1 MNVEEEIENLLVGG
15 EIVDVV
21 QAQPVILLLVP
32 ETSLVVGP
40 TSEMST
46 VHHTLCITYMKDTVC
61 PTNQAFILPCLIW
74 DSELPT
80 VLLL

>member
-40 TSEMST
+40 TSEEIKVTLFAYSLFTSKIVCFSYCRKST
-46 VHHTLCITYMKDTVC
+46 VIDIIPKYCEI
-61 PTNQAFILPCLIW
+61 
-74 DSELPT
+74 
-80 VLLL
+80 